1 MVSAL
6 PVLGTGKTDYVRC
19 AEAGGGGN
27 GRIAL
32 ILTITRIDNHSQLG
46 DKGEQSWQLSFM
58 IVCVCN
64 RLNEDRVR
72 SAILTG
78 GLAAPKM
85 VYARCGGEK
94 ELRPMPGNNRINM
107 LEKEPA
113 ALASAA

>member
-1 MVSAL
+1 
-6 PVLGTGKTDYVRC
+6 
-19 AEAGGGGN
+19 
-27 GRIAL
+27 
-32 ILTITRIDNHSQLG
+32 
-46 DKGEQSWQLSFM
+46 M

-78 GLAAPKM
+78 ACCSED
-85 VYARCGGEK
+85 VYARCGVRKNCGRCQETI
-94 ELRPMPGNNRINM
+94 ENM